1 MKNQVESFISKLEEG
16 ISIGELAQFTSPKF
30 SISNVVIAGLGGSG
44 IGGTVVAQV
53 LEQQIKV
60 PIVVCKDYFL
70 PSFVNEN
77 TLLIISSYSGN
88 TEETVQVL
96 KSALS
101 VNPKIIC
108 VSAGGKVI
116 ELAKQHQL
124 DHIII
129 PGGMPP
135 RACFAYSFTQLF
147 YVLNA
152 MGLINDGFKSELDK
166 TVVLLKA
173 EVENIKTESKLL
185 ASKLYGTI
193 PAIYSTA
200 SYEGVC
206 VRFRQQ
212 INENSKMLCWHAA
225 LPEMNHNEIVGWV
238 EKNEKVSVVF
248 MRNADD
254 FYRTQK
260 RMDFLKEVALQCT
273 PHVFDVWSKGDS
285 MLARVFYLVLFGD
298 WVSVYLSELKNIDPT
313 EVRVIDRLKQT
324 LNALA

>member
-1 MKNQVESFISKLEEG
+1 TA
-16 ISIGELAQFTSPKF
+16 LA
-30 SISNVVIAGLGGSG
+30 
-44 IGGTVVAQV
+44 
-53 LEQQIKV
+53 
-60 PIVVCKDYFL
+60 
-70 PSFVNEN
+70 
-77 TLLIISSYSGN
+77 
-88 TEETVQVL
+88 
-96 KSALS
+96 
-101 VNPKIIC
+101 VNPKIVC

-116 ELAKQHQL
+116 EIAKQHQL

-147 YVLNA
+147 YVLHG
-152 MGLINDGFKSELDK
+152 MGLIDDAFKAELAA
-166 TVVLLKA
+166 TVQLLSA
-173 EVENIKTESKLL
+173 EVEAIKAEANQLANKLL
-185 ASKLYGTI
+185 GTI

-238 EKNEKVSVVF
+238 EKCPNVSVVF

-254 FYRTQK
+254 YYRTQK

-273 PHVFDVWSKGDS
+273 PHVFDVWSKGET
-285 MLARVFYLVLFGD
+285 MLARVYYLVLFGD

-313 EVRVIDRLKQT
+313 EVKVIDRLKQT
-324 LNALA
+324 LNALS